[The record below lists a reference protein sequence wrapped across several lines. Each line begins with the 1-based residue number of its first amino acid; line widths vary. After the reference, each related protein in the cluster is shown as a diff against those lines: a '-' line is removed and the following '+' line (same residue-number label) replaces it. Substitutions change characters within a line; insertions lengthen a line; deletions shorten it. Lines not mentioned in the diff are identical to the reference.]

1 MIDLDPACLRAF
13 LAVVESGGFTRA
25 GMKLNRTQS
34 AISMQIRR
42 LEETLGT
49 KLIADRKKATL
60 TPAGERIL
68 EYARRLVTLNDEMVG
83 RARGADV
90 AGRVRIGTPDDYV
103 SYFLPAML
111 RRLAIS
117 HPQIEIEVR
126 CNMSQELMP
135 QVDRGILDLALIT
148 RPLGVS
154 DGTRVRS
161 EPLLWATCSDT
172 LIEKRP
178 LPLALFSTGCRFRE
192 ATLASLEAAGIPY
205 RIAYESPSVASISAA
220 VTEGLAIT
228 ALARISLLPPI
239 RAIDPSRGLPKLPD
253 VEIALYGPSRA
264 PSPAAQAV
272 RASLLEALSGR
283 LPERVAAA

>member
-42 LEETLGT
+42 LEETLDT

-68 EYARRLVTLNDEMVG
+68 EHARRLVALNDEMVG

-103 SYFLPAML
+103 AYFLPAML

-117 HPQIEIEVR
+117 HPQIEVEVR
-126 CNMSQELMP
+126 CNMSQDLMP

-161 EPLLWATCSDT
+161 EPLIWATCSDA

-178 LPLALFSTGCRFRE
+178 LPLALFSAGCRFRE

-205 RIAYESPSVASISAA
+205 RIAYESPSVASIIAA
-220 VTEGLAIT
+220 VSEGLAIT
-228 ALARISLLPPI
+228 ALAGISLLPPI
-239 RAIDPSRGLPKLPD
+239 RPIDPGHGLPKLPD
-253 VEIALYGPSRA
+253 IEIALYGPCGA

-272 RASLLEALSGR
+272 KVSLLQALSGA
-283 LPERVAAA
+283 LPERGVAA